1 MRHAPSPS
9 DRLPRA
15 VLTAIKTL
23 PATYRH
29 APGMAGVIG
38 ARPSVEAVLAEL
50 ADLEHRGLVAR
61 TRVYA
66 GSPTDPDRVLYELT
80 DEGRARC

>member
-1 MRHAPSPS
+1 MT
-9 DRLPRA
+9 RA
-15 VLTAIKTL
+15 VLAAIKSL
-23 PATYRH
+23 PPRYRH

-38 ARPSVEAVLAEL
+38 QRPSVEAVLAEL

-61 TRVYA
+61 TRIYA

-80 DEGRARC
+80 EEGRARC